1 MFIITKKQLLTF
13 FEIIIAL
20 GILVAFSFSINSA
33 FKIDSKEEV
42 RKVINQFFN
51 NSLESYKSLKL
62 MDFNNIIE
70 DNDNTYLFK
79 KLIETQ
85 IEFYKVTNSGYSWYD
100 YNIEHRSI
108 SLSNLKAEVTLNMH
122 LKFQY
127 RHSRDNIESAS
138 STKYKFVL
146 KKSNNKWVISDISTD
161 LLEFRLFKKSVED
174 TMIDNPNLSIR
185 NAIDYVKKEWVLWMV
200 YINPI

>member
-62 MDFNNIIE
+62 IDFNNIIE

-79 KLIETQ
+79 
-85 IEFYKVTNSGYSWYD
+85 N
-100 YNIEHRSI
+100 
-108 SLSNLKAEVTLNMH
+108 
-122 LKFQY
+122 
-127 RHSRDNIESAS
+127 
-138 STKYKFVL
+138 
-146 KKSNNKWVISDISTD
+146 
-161 LLEFRLFKKSVED
+161 
-174 TMIDNPNLSIR
+174 
-185 NAIDYVKKEWVLWMV
+185 
-200 YINPI
+200 